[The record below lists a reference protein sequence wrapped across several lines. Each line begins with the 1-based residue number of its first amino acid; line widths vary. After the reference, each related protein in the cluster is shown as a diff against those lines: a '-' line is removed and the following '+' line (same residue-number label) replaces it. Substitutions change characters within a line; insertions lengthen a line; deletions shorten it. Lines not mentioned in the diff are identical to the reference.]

1 MVTRRQ
7 NGTVSLSAALAL
19 VTIVAGGL
27 LAWQVTQVGDFTS
40 LWLTP
45 DQQARRAYEA
55 LEFREAWERFEDP
68 EWKGIAAY
76 DSGLYE
82 ESAEAFGRIAT
93 AAGFYNRGNAF
104 MKSGAYGK
112 AIVAYEQA
120 VADAPEWVEAQENL
134 ELATYTLEYI
144 ERVREQSDTGDESEL
159 SADDYVFDNTKE
171 RGLEVEITEQS
182 TIEMESAAKWMRGVD
197 TETRD
202 FLRTRFAGPRNHLVG
217 EQRGAGAVAAGG
229 AGAGGAGVS
238 DRRGSRGAHG
248 NRAGAD
254 MVHAAARLPTVRA
267 C

>member
-7 NGTVSLSAALAL
+7 QQRGAVSFTIAFVV
-19 VTIVAGGL
+19 VTLVAGGAL
-27 LAWQVTQVGDFTS
+27 LWETRQAGDFLS

-68 EWKGIAAY
+68 AWRGAAAY

-82 ESAEAFGRIAT
+82 ESAAAFGRIAT
-93 AAGFYNRGNAF
+93 AEGFFNRGNAF
-104 MKSGAYGK
+104 MKSGSYGK

-120 VADAPEWVEAQENL
+120 VAEAPDWVEARENL

-144 ERVREQSDTGDESEL
+144 ENVREQSDTGDESEL
-159 SADDYVFDNTKE
+159 GADDYVFDNTKE

-182 TIEMESAAKWMRGVD
+182 TIEMESAEKWMRGVD

-202 FLRTRFAGPRNHLVG
+202 FLRTRFLLEATREEGR
-217 EQRGAGAVAAGG
+217 
-229 AGAGGAGVS
+229 
-238 DRRGSRGAHG
+238 
-248 NRAGAD
+248 
-254 MVHAAARLPTVRA
+254 
-267 C
+267 

>member
-1 MVTRRQ
+1 MVRRRQ
-7 NGTVSLSAALAL
+7 KGAVS
-19 VTIVAGGL
+19 VIVAFVIITLAAGGAL
-27 LAWQVTQVGDFTS
+27 LWQTLKAGDFLS

-68 EWKGIAAY
+68 AWKGTAAY

-82 ESAEAFGRIAT
+82 ESAAAFGRIAT
-93 AAGFYNRGNAF
+93 AEGFYNRGNAF
-104 MKSGAYGK
+104 MKAGSYGK

-120 VADAPEWVEAQENL
+120 VADAPDWFEARENL

-182 TIEMESAAKWMRGVD
+182 TIEMESAEKWMRGVD

-202 FLRTRFAGPRNHLVG
+202 FLRTRFLLEATR
-217 EQRGAGAVAAGG
+217 EGAG
-229 AGAGGAGVS
+229 
-238 DRRGSRGAHG
+238 
-248 NRAGAD
+248 
-254 MVHAAARLPTVRA
+254 
-267 C
+267 